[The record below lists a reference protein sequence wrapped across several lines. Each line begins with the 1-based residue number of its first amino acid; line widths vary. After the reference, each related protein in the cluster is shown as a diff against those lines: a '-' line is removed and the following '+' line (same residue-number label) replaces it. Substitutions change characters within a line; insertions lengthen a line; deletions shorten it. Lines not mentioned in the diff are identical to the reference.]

1 MYLAGC
7 KHFGREVAVLGRF
20 GAKVWQE
27 TVPNDLQTG
36 ITTTMKCG
44 LLKEHGLK
52 THLSNRYNISV
63 SK

>member
-1 MYLAGC
+1 MLVKMVLYMYLAGC

-36 ITTTMKCG
+36 ITTTMKRG
-44 LLKEHGLK
+44 P
-52 THLSNRYNISV
+52 T
-63 SK
+63 

>member
-1 MYLAGC
+1 MLVKMVLYMYLAGC

-27 TVPNDLQTG
+27 TVPNDLHTG

-44 LLKEHGLK
+44 P
-52 THLSNRYNISV
+52 T
-63 SK
+63 